1 LKQKIKVISMR
12 EVVSSKN
19 APKAIGPY
27 SQAIKVGNTLYCAGQ
42 ISINPETSELE
53 LADIK
58 QQTERVLKN
67 LKAVIKEA
75 GFTMGDVVKTTVYL
89 SNIKDFSG
97 MNEVYAQFFG
107 EGKPAR
113 STVAV
118 RSLPKG
124 AKVEIDAIAVK

>member
-1 LKQKIKVISMR
+1 MLEII
-12 EVVSSKN
+12 SSKK

-27 SQAIKVGNTLYCAGQ
+27 SQAIKAGNTLYCSGQ

-58 QQTERVLKN
+58 QQTGRVLKN
-67 LKAVIKEA
+67 LKAVIEEA
-75 GFTMGDVVKTTVYL
+75 GFKLSHVVKTTVYL
-89 SNIKDFSG
+89 STITDFGG
-97 MNEVYAQFFG
+97 MNEVYAEFFG
-107 EGKPAR
+107 NHKPAR

-124 AKVEIDAIAVK
+124 AKVEIDAIAVKSRA